1 MNSYHNARQSHA
13 HCMVCGCRE
22 NNPDSLELV
31 FSRHLDGSVSAPFV
45 VGPKHQGYSG
55 LLHGGMTSTLL
66 DAAMTH
72 CLFMQGIKALT
83 AELTVRFLAPI
94 RLGQTLTVCAR
105 LLGQRRGIYQ
115 LEAWLFSGSSIAE
128 QPIAG
133 QHVAGQDMTEAPR
146 LARASA
152 KFIVPTLGSLAH
164 DG

>member
-1 MNSYHNARQSHA
+1 MNPYHHARESHDQ
-13 HCMVCGCRE
+13 CLVCGSRE
-22 NNPDSLELV
+22 HNPDSLELQ
-31 FSRHLDGSVSAPFV
+31 FSRHADGSVSAPFV

-83 AELTVRFLAPI
+83 AELTVRFMAPI
-94 RLGQTLTVCAR
+94 CVGQTLTVCAR

-115 LEAWLFSGSSIAE
+115 LEAWLMSGLHIAG
-128 QPIAG
+128 QPIA
-133 QHVAGQDMTEAPR
+133 EAPR

-152 KFIVPTLGSLAH
+152 KFIVPAPGSLTH